1 MQDTNSKALREV
13 VLDVETTGFDHDSG
27 DRIIE
32 IGAVEL
38 VDWFQGKEFSRLVSP
53 NGIAISDTITNLTGL
68 TKEDLHDEPS
78 FDDPSVVDALLDFIG
93 DADIVAHN
101 ASFDRSFLNAELRRA
116 GREIIPESRWIDTM
130 KIAREKFRAGRNSL
144 DHLCERFKIYR
155 PVNLTKHRAI
165 QDCRRLAKVY
175 QGLNN
180 RLNPEL
186 GWQEKVKETAILPEG
201 QVGTRG
207 SPLNPLLTAG
217 ERSEHR
223 KFVQETI
230 GGHSV
235 WKEYIDL
242 SRDHIRG

>member
-1 MQDTNSKALREV
+1 MQHNNSKPLREI
-13 VLDVETTGFDHDSG
+13 VLDVETTGFEHDAG

-38 VDWFQGKEFSRLVSP
+38 VDWFQGKEFTRLVSP
-53 NGIAISDTITNLTGL
+53 NGIAISDTITKLTGL
-68 TKEDLHDEPS
+68 TKEDIEDEPS

-93 DADIVAHN
+93 DSAIVAHN

-116 GREIIPESRWIDTM
+116 RREIIPESRWIDTM
-130 KIAREKFRAGRNSL
+130 KLAREMFPAGRNSL

-155 PVNLTKHRAI
+155 PVNVTKHRAI

-186 GWQEKVKETAILPEG
+186 GWQEEAKEMAIFPEG
-201 QVGTRG
+201 QVGTRV

-217 ERSEHR
+217 ERSQHR

-242 SRDHIRG
+242 S